1 MIIGLQK
8 HGWTNRRLAVAFGIV
23 ALALLAT
30 LPAWLDILN
39 IARRDDEASHVFLV
53 PIVVAW
59 LVWVRRGR
67 FRYCLPRPTFLGP
80 LFVAIGWLISTIGY
94 RNAIQSFWHA
104 GAVLILVGALLS
116 VVGRDLLLR
125 FAPAFAVLVFLVPV
139 PGIIRQPIAL
149 RMQNATAVATQTMFD
164 ILGEPIQRNGNQL
177 SIKDKVID
185 KDKVINVAEACNGM
199 RMVFTLLLVSY
210 AVAFGEPLRGYVRFL
225 ILAASPLSAIAC
237 NVIRMVPTIWLY
249 GHTSDKIADAFHG
262 IAGWVMLVIAF
273 LLLMAIIR
281 LLKWALIPVSP
292 YMLAMD

>member
-1 MIIGLQK
+1 MIIGIKK
-8 HGWTNRRLAVAFGIV
+8 HGWTNQRLAVALGVFV
-23 ALALLAT
+23 LALLAT
-30 LPAWLDILN
+30 LPAWLDIIN

-80 LFVAIGWLISTIGY
+80 LLVAIGWLISIIGY
-94 RNAIQSFWHA
+94 RTAIQSFWHV
-104 GAVLILVGALLS
+104 GAVLILIGALLS
-116 VVGRDLLLR
+116 VVGRDLLIR

-139 PGIIRQPIAL
+139 PGIVRQPIAL
-149 RMQNATAVATQTMFD
+149 RLQEATARATQTTFD
-164 ILGEPIQRNGNQL
+164 ILGVQVQRNGNQL
-177 SIKDKVID
+177 SIENKV
-185 KDKVINVAEACNGM
+185 VNVAEACNGM
-199 RMVFTLLLVSY
+199 RMIFTLVLVCY
-210 AVAFGEPLRGYVRFL
+210 AFAFGEPLRGYVRFL

-249 GHTSDKIADAFHG
+249 GHSTQNIADAFHA
-262 IAGWVMLVIAF
+262 IAGWVMLGIAF